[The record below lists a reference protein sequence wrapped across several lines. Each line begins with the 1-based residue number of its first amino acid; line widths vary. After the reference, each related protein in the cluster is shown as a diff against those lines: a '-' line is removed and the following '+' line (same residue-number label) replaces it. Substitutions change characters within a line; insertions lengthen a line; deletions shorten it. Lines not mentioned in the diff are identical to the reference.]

1 MCYNLSLM
9 LRCSIIVFHL
19 FHPMRALL
27 TAFILSC
34 CTGGCAVVAIGDAAV
49 TVVAT
54 TVKVGAVAAGAV
66 VDVGAAGV
74 RAVTGSGD

>member
-1 MCYNLSLM
+1 
-9 LRCSIIVFHL
+9 
-19 FHPMRALL
+19 MRTLL

-34 CTGGCAVVAIGDAAV
+34 CTGGCAVVAVAGAAV

-66 VDVGAAGV
+66 VDVGAEGV